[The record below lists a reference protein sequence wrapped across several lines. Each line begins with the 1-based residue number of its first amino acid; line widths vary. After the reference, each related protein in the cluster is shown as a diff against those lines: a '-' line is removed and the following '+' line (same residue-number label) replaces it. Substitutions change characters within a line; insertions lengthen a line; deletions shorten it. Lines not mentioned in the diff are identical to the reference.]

1 MSWLSAVV
9 IWVVPKRTRLGSISV
24 HHRKSNCPAC
34 CLFNRHSLQETVLSM
49 KPRPVPSPPPAHPL
63 MLFGRTKAS
72 ALTAAILEFLGTYIR
87 AALWWRQYNH
97 SEQWLPVCQAADM
110 EKMVFVMF
118 LLFAVL
124 SPLYKLAPLV
134 SGLSV
139 LLFLGFFIS
148 LSVCGGSPPPHILI
162 FFVWHL
168 VLSCCFSP
176 SLSPPLAAGVSLMPS

>member
-1 MSWLSAVV
+1 MQQQ
-9 IWVVPKRTRLGSISV
+9 P
-24 HHRKSNCPAC
+24 
-34 CLFNRHSLQETVLSM
+34 LQQHQQPFAETVTSAACLTRS
-49 KPRPVPSPPPAHPL
+49 RAFFAGIVAVSEAPVPSPPSCPPANVIWQKKKL
-63 MLFGRTKAS
+63 RRS
-72 ALTAAILEFLGTYIR
+72 LGSR
-87 AALWWRQYNH
+87 ARMEELPCGEGNIITV
-97 SEQWLPVCQAADM
+97 PVCQAADM

-162 FFVWHL
+162 FFV
-168 VLSCCFSP
+168 
-176 SLSPPLAAGVSLMPS
+176 